1 MTDREAID
9 ILKYERGMFPP
20 YFDRDVEVFDVA
32 ISALQEREEREEP
45 CIMCSGFGSN
55 RQWLVSQGNGMY
67 VEYTY
72 QYCPMCG
79 RKLGD
84 EE

>member
-1 MTDREAID
+1 MTYREAIET
-9 ILKYERGMFPP
+9 ILDYKPIFGWREYCK
-20 YFDRDVEVFDVA
+20 A
-32 ISALQEREEREEP
+32 IEIAVSALKDCEEREEP
-45 CIMCSGFGSN
+45 CIMCSEFGNN
-55 RQWLVSQGNGMY
+55 RRWLVSQGNGMY